1 LLTKRLDAVIEPTTL
16 TLPEE
21 KIEPV
26 NIKVSAFIE
35 KLSPVFA
42 LMFVD
47 PVTVNP
53 PDILVDPVIFKTPLT

>member
-1 LLTKRLDAVIEPTTL
+1 VIEPTTL

-42 LMFVD
+42 LMFVE

-53 PDILVDPVIFKTPLT
+53 PDILVDPVIFRTPLT

>member
-1 LLTKRLDAVIEPTTL
+1 MIEPTTL
-16 TLPEE
+16 RLPEE

-42 LMFVD
+42 LMFVE

-53 PDILVDPVIFKTPLT
+53 PDILVDPVIFRTPLT

>member
-42 LMFVD
+42 LMFVE

-53 PDILVDPVIFKTPLT
+53 PDILVDPVIFRTPLT